1 VFVLFLK
8 EIERKEIERKGEKMT
23 ISYIMIVAG
32 STFEHLLNLI
42 LNKLGFVNSICV

>member
-23 ISYIMIVAG
+23 ISYNDCGWLYI
-32 STFEHLLNLI
+32 
-42 LNKLGFVNSICV
+42 